1 MRNTHE
7 IRNYFYSNR
16 LNTKLIC
23 NICEANYD
31 LKSNLTNLKNHFE
44 KYHND
49 EYQKIIE
56 KNKERQKEIRKQNQI
71 TRQEK
76 EKSRIEEKKLNK
88 RNTLIEQNNINTIT
102 KYYPSV
108 QVEDGDITEYET
120 EEIVTSG
127 KIRLQ
132 PEIENNELVVEREI
146 KRPRIEK
153 EILFKSIVLE
163 KNSSIDLNFN
173 NINIKINGKYILNF
187 K

>member
-7 IRNYFYSNR
+7 IHNYFHSNR
-16 LNTKLIC
+16 LNTRLIC

-31 LKSNLTNLKNHFE
+31 LKSNLTNLKNYFE

-76 EKSRIEEKKLNK
+76 EKSRIEEKKK
-88 RNTLIEQNNINTIT
+88 NN
-102 KYYPSV
+102 
-108 QVEDGDITEYET
+108 
-120 EEIVTSG
+120 
-127 KIRLQ
+127 
-132 PEIENNELVVEREI
+132 
-146 KRPRIEK
+146 
-153 EILFKSIVLE
+153 
-163 KNSSIDLNFN
+163 SIDLIFN
-173 NINIKINGKYILNF
+173 DVNIKINGKYTLNF